1 MLSSPSSWG
10 WMWGQPFGVKARGH
24 YCLPAGFEDTG
35 SYWRSWYDSTTF
47 EDDLEHLYNQLEP
60 LYLNLHA
67 FVRRKLYDRYGPK
80 YINLKGPIPAHLLGK
95 GQGCWWGWRAV
106 TGLWGGV
113 PKIAMF
119 LFLLSHLC
127 LHSCCFL
134 LSGNMWAQQWNN
146 IYDLMVPYPDKPNLD
161 VTNTMVNQVQGRG
174 TC

>member
-106 TGLWGGV
+106 TGLWGGGSQN
-113 PKIAMF
+113 
-119 LFLLSHLC
+119 LLCFSS
-127 LHSCCFL
+127 SCPISVSTPAVFCFQATCG
-134 LSGNMWAQQWNN
+134 LSS
-146 IYDLMVPYPDKPNLD
+146 
-161 VTNTMVNQVQGRG
+161 G
-174 TC
+174 TISMI

>member
-1 MLSSPSSWG
+1 
-10 WMWGQPFGVKARGH
+10 MWGQPFGVKARGH

-106 TGLWGGV
+106 TGLWGGG
-113 PKIAMF
+113 PKICYVSLPLVPSLSPLL
-119 LFLLSHLC
+119 LFSAFRQHVGSAVEQYL
-127 LHSCCFL
+127 
-134 LSGNMWAQQWNN
+134 
-146 IYDLMVPYPDKPNLD
+146 
-161 VTNTMVNQVQGRG
+161 
-174 TC
+174 